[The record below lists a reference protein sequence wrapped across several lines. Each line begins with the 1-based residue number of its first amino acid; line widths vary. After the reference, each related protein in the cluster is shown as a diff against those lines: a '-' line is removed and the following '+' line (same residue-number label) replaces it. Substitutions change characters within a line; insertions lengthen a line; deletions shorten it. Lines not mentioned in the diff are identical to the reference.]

1 MVNDGNGTLGI
12 VEALEQPV
20 WTVRPDGSVDY
31 ANAYWQTYTGLIGEA
46 ALGDGWAE
54 AVHPDDLA
62 SIRATWRQAA
72 ESGSPYEVEYRFRR
86 VDGAYRWHLAR
97 VTPVRDAAGHHAG
110 WVASAVDIDDRRQ
123 DADALRASEARY
135 RDLVDNARDIIYTLT
150 LAGDV
155 LTVNPAV
162 EQVLGYRPD
171 EVIGR
176 SIDDIIVPEDVPYTN
191 AMLERKIGGEPL
203 SEYELEVFAADG
215 RRVVLEVRTRLAATD
230 GQPTVIHGIARDI
243 TIRRDR
249 ARQAELG
256 AAIGAAL
263 TARLPQNEQLQH
275 CAEALAA
282 HLDAALARIWI
293 VDDED
298 PGMLVMCASAGM
310 YTSLDGP
317 YGRIPIGEMRIG
329 HIAMERRPHLSN
341 AVDTDPSFHA
351 KAWARREGILAFAG
365 YPLLVGDRLLG
376 VVALFART
384 PLEMTTLTVLGSVVD
399 GIAVGIDRARAE
411 LALAAL
417 LERERQARAWAQEA
431 EGRYRGVFEG
441 VADTIIIADGDGR
454 VIDANAATL
463 SLLGYGRIEM
473 LQRRWEELIPASE
486 AWAEAIAAQL
496 QSDGRWQGEVDMV
509 RKDGAL
515 IPVEARA
522 TVVDLPDGPVII
534 SAVRDIS
541 ERRRFERLQR
551 DFLAMVTHDLRSP
564 LTAVKGRAQLL
575 RRRAPD
581 DARVDGAVGSILDQ
595 VEQMERLIDGLA
607 ELVRVDAGQLRLHRE
622 RFDLVALAR
631 EQAAIVQ
638 EQTTRHVLRIPD
650 GQAPI
655 VGVWDRQRL
664 GQVLQ
669 NLLTNAV
676 KYSPEGGGIAV
687 RVEASRGEARLRVED
702 HGVGIAHDH
711 LPRLFERFYRADLT
725 GAGGLG
731 LGLHISQMLVE
742 AHGGRIIVAST
753 PGEGSS
759 FTVVLPLSAET

>member
-1 MVNDGNGTLGI
+1 
-12 VEALEQPV
+12 
-20 WTVRPDGSVDY
+20 
-31 ANAYWQTYTGLIGEA
+31 
-46 ALGDGWAE
+46 
-54 AVHPDDLA
+54 
-62 SIRATWRQAA
+62 
-72 ESGSPYEVEYRFRR
+72 
-86 VDGAYRWHLAR
+86 
-97 VTPVRDAAGHHAG
+97 
-110 WVASAVDIDDRRQ
+110 
-123 DADALRASEARY
+123 
-135 RDLVDNARDIIYTLT
+135 
-150 LAGDV
+150 
-155 LTVNPAV
+155 
-162 EQVLGYRPD
+162 
-171 EVIGR
+171 
-176 SIDDIIVPEDVPYTN
+176 
-191 AMLERKIGGEPL
+191 
-203 SEYELEVFAADG
+203 
-215 RRVVLEVRTRLAATD
+215 
-230 GQPTVIHGIARDI
+230 
-243 TIRRDR
+243 
-249 ARQAELG
+249 
-256 AAIGAAL
+256 
-263 TARLPQNEQLQH
+263 
-275 CAEALAA
+275 
-282 HLDAALARIWI
+282 
-293 VDDED
+293 
-298 PGMLVMCASAGM
+298 
-310 YTSLDGP
+310 
-317 YGRIPIGEMRIG
+317 
-329 HIAMERRPHLSN
+329 
-341 AVDTDPSFHA
+341 
-351 KAWARREGILAFAG
+351 
-365 YPLLVGDRLLG
+365 
-376 VVALFART
+376 
-384 PLEMTTLTVLGSVVD
+384 
-399 GIAVGIDRARAE
+399 
-411 LALAAL
+411 
-417 LERERQARAWAQEA
+417 
-431 EGRYRGVFEG
+431 VFEG

-454 VIDANAATL
+454 VLDANAATL
-463 SLLGYGRIEM
+463 SLLGYGRTEM

-638 EQTTRHVLRIPD
+638 EQTTRHVLQVPD